1 VAEARG
7 DVAAFVK
14 AATAPVMCSRCGVQ
28 PRRHLNR
35 LNGVAGSDMYCGDC
49 FVDWIEECDGDTTI
63 ATPADY
69 SGEAHM
75 DALQSWLRRPMG
87 VR

>member
-1 VAEARG
+1 
-7 DVAAFVK
+7 
-14 AATAPVMCSRCGVQ
+14 
-28 PRRHLNR
+28 
-35 LNGVAGSDMYCGDC
+35 MYCGDC

-87 VR
+87 GR